1 MDQDRTTPDVSR
13 RSFLRAA
20 GLGAAAAAG
29 AAAGTAATVTVRP
42 AQAKTAPSAGY
53 RETEHVRQ
61 VYALARF

>member
-1 MDQDRTTPDVSR
+1 MDQDRTNPDVSR

-20 GLGAAAAAG
+20 GLSAV
-29 AAAGTAATVTVRP
+29 AAGTATGTAAVVTPRP
-42 AQAKTAPSAGY
+42 AQATTQLSAGY